1 MKSLKLVILVVI
13 LSYSNMNLSQKFDL
27 KNLMGIDD
35 SHIVGDTIKL
45 EQNTLIAFNKM
56 REAALEDGIDI
67 KIVSGFRDFERQ
79 MLIWNNKYKKYTTEY
94 KLSPTKA
101 IEEIIRFSTIP
112 GTSRHHWGTEID
124 IIDASDEK
132 YKDEED
138 VLLTEK
144 YENGIFTKLKR
155 WMDVNS
161 ERFGFYLTYVN
172 DKNRKG
178 FEYEPWHYS
187 YKPVSVELLNIFI
200 SNDIGSI
207 ISTTTIEGKEF
218 ISKDFI
224 QKYIAEYVKGVNP
237 ILLP

>member
-1 MKSLKLVILVVI
+1 
-13 LSYSNMNLSQKFDL
+13 MNLSQKYDL

-79 MLIWNNKYKKYTTEY
+79 LLIWNNKYKKYTKEY

-155 WMDVNS
+155 WMDLNS

-207 ISTTTIEGKEF
+207 ISTTTMQGKEF

>member
-1 MKSLKLVILVVI
+1 MRSLKLVILVLL
-13 LSYSNMNLSQKFDL
+13 LSYSNMNLSQKYDL

-45 EQNTLIAFNKM
+45 EKNTLIAFNKM
-56 REAALEDGIDI
+56 YEAALKDGIDI

-79 MLIWNNKYKKYTTEY
+79 MLIWNNKYKKYTAEY

-144 YENGIFTKLKR
+144 YENGIFTKLKQ

-172 DKNRKG
+172 DKSRKG

-187 YKPVSVELLNIFI
+187 FKPVSVELLNIFI

-207 ISTTTIEGKEF
+207 ISTTSMEGKEF

-224 QKYIAEYVKGVNP
+224 QKYIDEYVKGVNP

>member
-1 MKSLKLVILVVI
+1 M
-13 LSYSNMNLSQKFDL
+13 
-27 KNLMGIDD
+27 
-35 SHIVGDTIKL
+35 
-45 EQNTLIAFNKM
+45 
-56 REAALEDGIDI
+56 
-67 KIVSGFRDFERQ
+67 
-79 MLIWNNKYKKYTTEY
+79 
-94 KLSPTKA
+94 
-101 IEEIIRFSTIP
+101 P

-161 ERFGFYLTYVN
+161 EKFGFYLTYVN

-207 ISTTTIEGKEF
+207 ISTTSMEGKEF

-224 QKYIAEYVKGVNP
+224 QKYIDEYVKGVNP
-237 ILLP
+237 VLLP

>member
-1 MKSLKLVILVVI
+1 MKSLKLVILFLI
-13 LSYSNMNLSQKFDL
+13 LSYSNMNLSQKYDL

-56 REAALEDGIDI
+56 HEAALQDGIDI

-101 IEEIIRFSTIP
+101 IEEIIRFSTLP

-124 IIDASDEK
+124 IIDASDER

-155 WMDVNS
+155 WMDTNS

-172 DKNRKG
+172 DNSRKG

-187 YKPVSVELLNIFI
+187 YKPVSIELLNIFI
-200 SNDIGSI
+200 NNDIGSI
-207 ISTTTIEGKEF
+207 ISTTSMEGKEF

-224 QKYIAEYVKGVNP
+224 QKYIDEYVKGVNP

>member
-1 MKSLKLVILVVI
+1 MKSLKLVILFLI
-13 LSYSNMNLSQKFDL
+13 LSYSNMNLSQKYDL

-56 REAALEDGIDI
+56 HEAALQDGIDI

-79 MLIWNNKYKKYTTEY
+79 MLLWNNKYKKYTTEY
-94 KLSPTKA
+94 RLSPTKA

-124 IIDASDEK
+124 IIDASDER

-155 WMDVNS
+155 WMDTNS

-172 DKNRKG
+172 DNSRKG

-187 YKPVSVELLNIFI
+187 YKPVSIELLNIFI
-200 SNDIGSI
+200 NNDIGSI
-207 ISTTTIEGKEF
+207 ISTTSMEGKEF

-224 QKYIAEYVKGVNP
+224 QKYIDEYVKGVNP

>member
-1 MKSLKLVILVVI
+1 MSFG
-13 LSYSNMNLSQKFDL
+13 KFL
-27 KNLMGIDD
+27 FVAK
-35 SHIVGDTIKL
+35 
-45 EQNTLIAFNKM
+45 IA
-56 REAALEDGIDI
+56 
-67 KIVSGFRDFERQ
+67 
-79 MLIWNNKYKKYTTEY
+79 
-94 KLSPTKA
+94 
-101 IEEIIRFSTIP
+101 
-112 GTSRHHWGTEID
+112 
-124 IIDASDEK
+124 K

-200 SNDIGSI
+200 L
-207 ISTTTIEGKEF
+207 
-218 ISKDFI
+218 
-224 QKYIAEYVKGVNP
+224 
-237 ILLP
+237 ILHSYLKRGMTPCYGRNELSQWNFLLFQPD

>member
-13 LSYSNMNLSQKFDL
+13 LSYSNMNLSQKYDL

-35 SHIVGDTIKL
+35 SHIIGDTIKL
-45 EQNTLIAFNKM
+45 EQNTLYAFNKM
-56 REAALEDGIDI
+56 HEAALEDGIDI

-79 MLIWNNKYKKYTTEY
+79 MLIWNNKYKKYTAEY

-172 DKNRKG
+172 DKKRKG

-207 ISTTTIEGKEF
+207 ISTTSMEGKEF

-224 QKYIAEYVKGVNP
+224 QKYIDEYVKGVNP
-237 ILLP
+237 VLLP

>member
-1 MKSLKLVILVVI
+1 MKCLKLVILVLL
-13 LSYSNMNLSQKFDL
+13 LSYSNMNLSQKYDL

-35 SHIVGDTIKL
+35 SHIAGDTIML

-56 REAALEDGIDI
+56 HVAALEDGIDI
-67 KIVSGFRDFERQ
+67 KIVSGFRDFKRQ
-79 MLIWNNKYKKYTTEY
+79 MLIWDNKYKKYTAEY

-101 IEEIIRFSTIP
+101 IEEIFNFSTIP
-112 GTSRHHWGTEID
+112 GTSRPRGGPEIA
-124 IIDASDEK
+124 IVDASDEK

-144 YENGIFTKLKR
+144 YENGIFTKLKK

-187 YKPVSVELLNIFI
+187 YKPVSVELLNIFLN
-200 SNDIGSI
+200 NDISSI
-207 ISTTTIEGKEF
+207 ILTTKMEGKEF

-224 QKYIAEYVKGVNP
+224 QKYISEYVKGVNP
-237 ILLP
+237 VLLP

>member
-1 MKSLKLVILVVI
+1 MKSLKLVILFLI
-13 LSYSNMNLSQKFDL
+13 LSYSNMNLSQKYDL

-56 REAALEDGIDI
+56 HEAALQDGIDI

-94 KLSPTKA
+94 RLSPTKA

-124 IIDASDEK
+124 IIDASDER

-155 WMDVNS
+155 WMDTNS

-172 DKNRKG
+172 DNSRKG

-187 YKPVSVELLNIFI
+187 YKPVSIELLNIFI
-200 SNDIGSI
+200 NNDIGSI
-207 ISTTTIEGKEF
+207 ISTTSMEGKEF

-224 QKYIAEYVKGVNP
+224 QKYIDEYVKGVNP

>member
-1 MKSLKLVILVVI
+1 MRSLKLVILVLL
-13 LSYSNMNLSQKFDL
+13 LSYSNMNLSQKYDL

-45 EQNTLIAFNKM
+45 EKNTLIAFNKM
-56 REAALEDGIDI
+56 YEAALKDGIDI

-79 MLIWNNKYKKYTTEY
+79 MLIWNNKYKKYTAEY

-138 VLLTEK
+138 ILLTEK
-144 YENGIFTKLKR
+144 YENGIFTKLKQ

-172 DKNRKG
+172 DKSRKG

-187 YKPVSVELLNIFI
+187 FKPVSVELLNIFI

-207 ISTTTIEGKEF
+207 ISTTSMEGKEF

-224 QKYIAEYVKGVNP
+224 QKYIDEYVKGVNP

>member
-1 MKSLKLVILVVI
+1 LK
-13 LSYSNMNLSQKFDL
+13 D
-27 KNLMGIDD
+27 
-35 SHIVGDTIKL
+35 
-45 EQNTLIAFNKM
+45 
-56 REAALEDGIDI
+56 
-67 KIVSGFRDFERQ
+67 
-79 MLIWNNKYKKYTTEY
+79 KKYTTEY
-94 KLSPTKA
+94 RLSPTKA

-124 IIDASDEK
+124 IIDASDER
-132 YKDEED
+132 YKDEEY

-155 WMDVNS
+155 WMDTNS

-172 DKNRKG
+172 DNSRKG

-187 YKPVSVELLNIFI
+187 YKPVSIELLNIFI
-200 SNDIGSI
+200 NNDIGSI
-207 ISTTTIEGKEF
+207 ISTTSMEGKEF

-224 QKYIAEYVKGVNP
+224 QKYIDEYVKGVNP